1 MAAMSKPPRGKKAK
15 TKKISRPPKKAAKPA
30 RNRRGPGRPPKDAG
44 ELATLLARAKKQG
57 RLTYRDIEEL
67 APDAFADP
75 TTLDRILQKLETKG
89 IDVEG
94 ALGGVYEQERET
106 ISHEPDPLHLYFA
119 DMADIPLLDRKN
131 EVRLTR
137 RLHAL
142 KVRLRHHVLK
152 TRVGGHEA
160 EKLLERALSGRLHF
174 DRTVPG
180 PPKGREARKRARER
194 LEKDHA
200 AVKALVQRLDEI
212 RHIVLDEG
220 RDKGEVLK
228 AHDEINSLSRRI
240 TAVIAKGGYDY
251 DVALSVDL
259 AQDTARKL
267 ENLFRFRAEAR
278 AAERRGE
285 TEVAA
290 TLEKEA
296 RRLAQDSWQRPGDL
310 RKRMK
315 RVEPLIEEYGTLKVE
330 LARSNLRLVVSIAKR
345 FRGRGL
351 SFLDLIQEGNAGLLR
366 AIEKF
371 DPRRGFKF
379 STYAT
384 WWIRQAV
391 TRANQE
397 KSRLIRVP
405 VYLTDI
411 VTKLKRASKEVYERT
426 GEVPDMDKL
435 SREMGYAP
443 DETAHLMKVAR
454 PPISLNGPLHEGT
467 DGDFVDTIEDKG
479 ARSPTES
486 VSQDLLRTRL
496 EQALE
501 QLTPRERD
509 VVRLRFG
516 LGGERVHTLEELGK
530 LFQVTRERIRQIE
543 IRAIRKLQRPGST
556 PGLENFLELLS

>member
-1 MAAMSKPPRGKKAK
+1 MAKRGGKKKTQRAKPPK
-15 TKKISRPPKKAAKPA
+15 TGGRKR
-30 RNRRGPGRPPKDAG
+30 GRPPKATG
-44 ELATLLARAKKQG
+44 ELGALLARAKQNG

-67 APDAFADP
+67 APDAFNDA
-75 TTLDRILQKLETKG
+75 TTLDRILATLEGRG

-94 ALGGVYEQERET
+94 ALGGVYEEDAKAA
-106 ISHEPDPLHLYFA
+106 SPSSEPDPLHLYFA
-119 DMADIPLLDRKN
+119 DMADIPLLDRAK
-131 EVRLTR
+131 ERRLTR
-137 RLHAL
+137 RLHVL
-142 KVRLRHHVLK
+142 KIRLRHHVIK
-152 TRVGGHEA
+152 MRCGGHEA
-160 EKLLERALSGRLHF
+160 EKLLERALGGRLHF

-180 PPKGREARKRARER
+180 PPKGREARKQARER

-200 AVKALVQRLDEI
+200 RTRELVLRLDEI
-212 RHIVLDEG
+212 RKVLLDEA
-220 RDKGEVLK
+220 RDKAEILKSKDEVSTLT
-228 AHDEINSLSRRI
+228 RRL
-240 TAVIAKGGYDY
+240 TCVIARGGYDF
-251 DVALSVDL
+251 DVAVAVDL
-259 AQDTARKL
+259 GKDVAQKL

-285 TEVAA
+285 KEVAA
-290 TLEKEA
+290 TLEKEVQRIA
-296 RRLAQDSWQRPGDL
+296 ADAWERPGDL
-310 RKRMK
+310 RKRVK
-315 RVEPLIEEYGTLKVE
+315 RVEPLIAEYGRLKVE
-330 LARSNLRLVVSIAKR
+330 LARANLRLVVSIAKR

-411 VTKLKRASKEVYERT
+411 VTKLKRATKEIYEKT
-426 GEVPDMDKL
+426 GEVPDLNKVSQDL
-435 SREMGYAP
+435 GFEP
-443 DETAHLMKVAR
+443 DEAAHLMKVAKA
-454 PPISLNGPLHEGT
+454 PISLNGPLHEGV
-467 DGDFVDTIEDKG
+467 DGDFVDTIEDK
-479 ARSPTES
+479 AAPSPTEG
-486 VSQDLLRTRL
+486 VSHDLLRARL